1 VGAVRAARFVNDSTT
16 LMALGWQDLSELCSM
31 HTLSSAARAVGVA
44 RSTIWRAVRTGRLS
58 AHKLTNGTYAI
69 YPGELLRV
77 FTGAPSF
84 TRATVALA
92 QRKAIGFPVWDV
104 S

>member
-1 VGAVRAARFVNDSTT
+1 
-16 LMALGWQDLSELCSM
+16 M

-44 RSTIWRAVRTGRLS
+44 KSTIWRAVRGGRVS

-77 FTGAPSF
+77 FSHAPSL
-84 TRATVALA
+84 TRTTIAVAE
-92 QRKAIGFPVWDV
+92 RNAISFPVWDV

>member
-1 VGAVRAARFVNDSTT
+1 
-16 LMALGWQDLSELCSM
+16 M
-31 HTLSSAARAVGVA
+31 HTVSSAARAVGVA
-44 RSTIWRAVRTGRLS
+44 RSTIWRAVRAGGLS

-77 FTGAPSF
+77 FCARRRLPQPSE
-84 TRATVALA
+84 AD
-92 QRKAIGFPVWDV
+92 RKVISFPIWDV

>member
-1 VGAVRAARFVNDSTT
+1 
-16 LMALGWQDLSELCSM
+16 M
-31 HTLSSAARAVGVA
+31 HTLSSAARALGVA
-44 RSTIWRAVRTGRLS
+44 RSTIWRAVKAGGLS

-77 FTGAPSF
+77 FPRAQSV
-84 TRATVALA
+84 TRVAKTVTE
-92 QRKAIGFPVWDV
+92 RKAISFPVWDV

>member
-1 VGAVRAARFVNDSTT
+1 
-16 LMALGWQDLSELCSM
+16 M

-44 RSTIWRAVRTGRLS
+44 RFTIWRAVKAGGLS

-77 FTGAPSF
+77 FPRAQSF
-84 TRATVALA
+84 TRVAKALTEC
-92 QRKAIGFPVWDV
+92 KAISFPVWDV

>member
-1 VGAVRAARFVNDSTT
+1 
-16 LMALGWQDLSELCSM
+16 M

-44 RSTIWRAVRTGRLS
+44 RSTIWRAVRAGGLS

-77 FTGAPSF
+77 VPRHLAPSL
-84 TRATVALA
+84 TRATIAVAE
-92 QRKAIGFPVWDV
+92 RKAISFPVWDV

>member
-1 VGAVRAARFVNDSTT
+1 
-16 LMALGWQDLSELCSM
+16 M

-44 RSTIWRAVRTGRLS
+44 RSTIWRAVKTGGLS

-77 FTGAPSF
+77 FP
-84 TRATVALA
+84 RAVVHQSRVAE
-92 QRKAIGFPVWDV
+92 RKAISFPVWDV

>member
-1 VGAVRAARFVNDSTT
+1 
-16 LMALGWQDLSELCSM
+16 M

-44 RSTIWRAVRTGRLS
+44 RSTVWRAVRAGRLS

-69 YPGELLRV
+69 YAGELLRV
-77 FTGAPSF
+77 FPRTPSF
-84 TRATVALA
+84 TKTAIAVAE
-92 QRKAIGFPVWDV
+92 RKAISFPEWDV

>member
-1 VGAVRAARFVNDSTT
+1 
-16 LMALGWQDLSELCSM
+16 M

-44 RSTIWRAVRTGRLS
+44 KSTIWRAVKAGGLS

-77 FTGAPSF
+77 FPRAQSF
-84 TRATVALA
+84 TRATIAVAE
-92 QRKAIGFPVWDV
+92 RKAITFPVWDV

>member
-1 VGAVRAARFVNDSTT
+1 VAGPCQSYVRCT
-16 LMALGWQDLSELCSM
+16 
-31 HTLSSAARAVGVA
+31 HSAARHEPFGVA
-44 RSTIWRAVRTGRLS
+44 RSTIWRAVRAGGLS

-77 FTGAPSF
+77 FPRAPSF
-84 TRATVALA
+84 TRAAIA
-92 QRKAIGFPVWDV
+92 MAERKAISFPVWDV

>member
-1 VGAVRAARFVNDSTT
+1 
-16 LMALGWQDLSELCSM
+16 M

-44 RSTIWRAVRTGRLS
+44 RSTIWRAVRVGGLS

-77 FTGAPSF
+77 FPRAPSF
-84 TRATVALA
+84 TRAAIAVAE
-92 QRKAIGFPVWDV
+92 RKAISFPVWDV

>member
-1 VGAVRAARFVNDSTT
+1 
-16 LMALGWQDLSELCSM
+16 M

-44 RSTIWRAVRTGRLS
+44 RSTIWRAVKAGGA
-58 AHKLTNGTYAI
+58 AHKQTNGTYAI

-77 FTGAPSF
+77 FPRAPSL
-84 TRATVALA
+84 TRATVAVA
-92 QRKAIGFPVWDV
+92 ERKAISFPVWDV

>member
-1 VGAVRAARFVNDSTT
+1 
-16 LMALGWQDLSELCSM
+16 M

-44 RSTIWRAVRTGRLS
+44 RSTIWRAVRAGGLS

-69 YPGELLRV
+69 YPGELPRV
-77 FTGAPSF
+77 VPRHLAPSL
-84 TRATVALA
+84 TRATIAVAE
-92 QRKAIGFPVWDV
+92 RKAISFPVWDV